1 MSTSNAQCVYLTKST
16 LSETTLRGVLKC
28 FLTFV
33 MSEALHNVMQHV
45 QKWEL
50 LKMVI
55 TSIPHNCGLWCVAG
69 ELWSTGRCDV
79 IMYSEVNWMV
89 STITDCRCAF

>member
-1 MSTSNAQCVYLTKST
+1 MHACPNYSHDVQQMFFGCILKMSMSNAQCVYLTKST
-16 LSETTLRGVLKC
+16 LSETTLRGVLTC

-50 LKMVI
+50 LKTVI
-55 TSIPHNCGLWCVAG
+55 T
-69 ELWSTGRCDV
+69 
-79 IMYSEVNWMV
+79 
-89 STITDCRCAF
+89 